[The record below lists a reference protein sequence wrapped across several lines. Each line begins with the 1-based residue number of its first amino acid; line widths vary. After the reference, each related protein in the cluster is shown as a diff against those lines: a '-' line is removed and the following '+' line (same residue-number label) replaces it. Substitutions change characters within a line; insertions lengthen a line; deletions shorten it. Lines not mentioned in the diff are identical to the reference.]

1 LINGRPILG
10 SSYEKSSSG
19 KSGKSGKS
27 GISGTEI
34 GGNETG
40 GMTIGL
46 IGHGP
51 ATGTP
56 FTVTVDVETPL
67 VVVVLQTVV
76 TPFCVDEITLT
87 DELDE
92 PDDEDE
98 ADDEPDDE
106 EDDDDDDMD
115 IDDDFGLVDL
125 RGVAACAWLT
135 NPNTA
140 IAPVT
145 SATAASPRFGRPDG
159 RGDLRNIKI
168 SFKLLS
174 LAPASTLGQ
183 GARKLRRC
191 AGGAQ
196 QTKRQ

>member
-1 LINGRPILG
+1 LINGRPFLESG
-10 SSYEKSSSG
+10 YEKSPSG

-51 ATGTP
+51 AMGTP

-98 ADDEPDDE
+98 ADDE
-106 EDDDDDDMD
+106 DDDDDMD

-145 SATAASPRFGRPDG
+145 RATAPSPRLGRPGG

-174 LAPASTLGQ
+174 LAPAGTLGTRCPQ
-183 GARKLRRC
+183 TATLR
-191 AGGAQ
+191 GGSA
-196 QTKRQ
+196 TDEATVGKNT

>member
-1 LINGRPILG
+1 LG
-10 SSYEKSSSG
+10 SSYETSPSG

-98 ADDEPDDE
+98 ADDDE
-106 EDDDDDDMD
+106 DDDDDMD

-145 SATAASPRFGRPDG
+145 RATAASRRLGRPDG

-168 SFKLLS
+168 SFKLHVFR
-174 LAPASTLGQ
+174 TF
-183 GARKLRRC
+183 
-191 AGGAQ
+191 
-196 QTKRQ
+196 

>member
-10 SSYEKSSSG
+10 SSYETSPSG

-51 ATGTP
+51 ATSTP
-56 FTVTVDVETPL
+56 LTVTVDVETPL

-76 TPFCVDEITLT
+76 TPFCVDEMTLT

-92 PDDEDE
+92 PDEDDE
-98 ADDEPDDE
+98 A
-106 EDDDDDDMD
+106 DDDDMD

-125 RGVAACAWLT
+125 RAVAACAWLT

-145 SATAASPRFGRPDG
+145 SATATSPRFGRPGG

-174 LAPASTLGQ
+174 LAAASTLG
-183 GARKLRRC
+183 RRC
-191 AGGAQ
+191 PQTATLRGGSA
-196 QTKRQ
+196 TDETDTREKHLKRT